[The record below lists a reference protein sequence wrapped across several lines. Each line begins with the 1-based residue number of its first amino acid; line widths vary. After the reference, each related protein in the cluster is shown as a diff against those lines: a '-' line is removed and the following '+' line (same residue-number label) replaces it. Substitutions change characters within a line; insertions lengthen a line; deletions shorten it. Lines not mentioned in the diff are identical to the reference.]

1 VKNLEYWK
9 IVALVG
15 IIVFLTSVF
24 LPLIS
29 AFGTSDSLAN
39 VYQDIGSTD
48 WAFLFANYPAAT
60 IGLLLLLI
68 LWPIAL
74 ILSIVSIFKRKTSL
88 IAGIVGIICWVGS
101 VMYVSQSPLSGAVQ
115 YGAGVF
121 AGFAGAI
128 IVLVAYYIKPKSVTP
143 QGSPP
148 QVAPP
153 PPPQQ

>member
-1 VKNLEYWK
+1 MEYWK

-15 IIVFLTSVF
+15 TIVFLTSVF
-24 LPLIS
+24 LPLWS
-29 AFGTSDSLAN
+29 TAFGISSSLAN
-39 VYQDIGSTD
+39 EYQDIGSTD
-48 WAFLFANYPAAT
+48 WASSFANYPAAT

-74 ILSIVSIFKRKTSL
+74 ILSIVSIFKRKTAL

-101 VMYVSQSPLSGAVQ
+101 VMYISQLSGALQ

-128 IVLVAYYIKPKSVTP
+128 IVLVAYYIKPKPVTS
-143 QGSPP
+143 QVSPP
-148 QVAPP
+148 QVAQP

>member
-1 VKNLEYWK
+1 MEYWK

-15 IIVFLTSVF
+15 TIVFLTSIF
-24 LPLIS
+24 LPLFS
-29 AFGTSDSLAN
+29 GPFGTSSSLAN
-39 VYQDIGSTD
+39 GYQDIGSTD
-48 WAFLFANYPAAT
+48 WASLFANYPAAT
-60 IGLLLLLI
+60 TGLLLLLI

-74 ILSIVSIFKRKTSL
+74 ILSIVSIFKRKTAL

-101 VMYVSQSPLSGAVQ
+101 VMYISQSPLSGLMQ

-128 IVLVAYYIKPKSVTP
+128 ILFVAYYIKPKSVTP
-143 QGSPP
+143 HVSPP
-148 QVAPP
+148 QVVP